1 MQAAAVKDHPEGY
14 RYLAYGPQFTEEEI
28 TAHFNNVHHP
38 DPTLVLFAIK
48 DKTRSRQTKEAS
60 LVNEGED
67 TADPES
73 GDLTAENFAGIMA
86 LMTASVTNASAEIGN
101 ILIFAPFQRT
111 HVTTNAAGLLLA
123 YALNPPEEGGLGLR
137 RMQWQAN
144 VDNLPSVACAK
155 RLGFRFE
162 GVQRWQRVMPVWKK
176 DLLKEEMRR
185 EDGRGPGRHEAV
197 LSICFDDWEG
207 GAKES
212 VKELM
217 VLRK

>member
-1 MQAAAVKDHPEGY
+1 M
-14 RYLAYGPQFTEEEI
+14 
-28 TAHFNNVHHP
+28 
-38 DPTLVLFAIK
+38 LFAIK
-48 DKTRSRQTKEAS
+48 DKTRSRQTKQSYSVNAEEGAVAS
-60 LVNEGED
+60 
-67 TADPES
+67 DPEE
-73 GDLTAENFAGIMA
+73 LTAENFAGIMA

-123 YALNPPEEGGLGLR
+123 YSLNPPKEGGLGLR

-207 GAKES
+207 GVKES